1 MSVVY
6 LYTRVN
12 YDKEVIKGHILN
24 SGVLKSIISTDK
36 VVIKPN
42 LVQESRIQDGDWE
55 YVITHPVLSLIH
67 I

>member
-24 SGVLKSIISTDK
+24 SGVLKTILSTDT
-36 VVIKPN
+36 VVVKPN
-42 LVQESRIQDGDWE
+42 FVQESRVQDGDWDFC
-55 YVITHPVLSLIH
+55 VIFLIALGR
-67 I
+67 

>member
-42 LVQESRIQDGDWE
+42 LVQESRIQEETGNM
-55 YVITHPVLSLIH
+55 
-67 I
+67 